1 MEKVRMTL
9 RLVKP
14 LNEYLKKISK
24 ETGRSRNDL
33 IIAACWNFIEQ
44 THKKERSEQYG
55 KHSGHQSQNR
65 L

>member
-24 ETGRSRNDL
+24 ETG
-33 IIAACWNFIEQ
+33 AVEM
-44 THKKERSEQYG
+44 T
-55 KHSGHQSQNR
+55 
-65 L
+65 